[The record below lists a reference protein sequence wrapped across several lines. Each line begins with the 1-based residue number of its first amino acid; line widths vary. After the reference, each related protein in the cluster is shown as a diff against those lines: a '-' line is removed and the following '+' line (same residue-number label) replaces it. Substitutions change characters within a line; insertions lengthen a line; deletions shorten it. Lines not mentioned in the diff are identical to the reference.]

1 MKRLFYCFHIYIIL
15 VFPVCFAYLN
25 RLYRDQAGIPLTVV
39 CTVTGI
45 GKLITPIIAQY
56 YITDV
61 KCQIPYNFK
70 EYTSSL
76 PKLPVINNQTSRKY
90 TRHNESIPCEQ
101 VIHWSST
108 YGIPFFL
115 LAVIGLLLSIC
126 YMFIYVIKVRPA
138 DVYALVPTTYS
149 HKNQDSKTETKYWR
163 IFFIYTSIFFIYF
176 IYTAVIS
183 GIENFIYPIAVLS
196 SLRTS
201 SDSAALLNTLNHAM
215 ISISRIISIPIL
227 KCVPIDLFYN
237 FYFVISALAGL
248 VLACIGLKVRILIW
262 ILVPLM
268 VYLMAPLSPTGY
280 VYTALFTEVT
290 GVVSMVIELGIGVG
304 YIGSSLFSGMIFD
317 NLGPR
322 AVLVQIFLLTLVGA
336 ILSLTMLQLAR
347 RPLLDINSNET

>member
-1 MKRLFYCFHIYIIL
+1 M
-15 VFPVCFAYLN
+15 
-25 RLYRDQAGIPLTVV
+25 
-39 CTVTGI
+39 
-45 GKLITPIIAQY
+45 
-56 YITDV
+56 

-70 EYTSSL
+70 EYTSTL
-76 PKLPVINNQTSRKY
+76 PKLPVINNQRSRKY
-90 TRHNESIPCEQ
+90 TRHNESSPCEQ
-101 VIHWSST
+101 IIQWSST
-108 YGIPFFL
+108 YGIPFYL
-115 LAVIGLLLSIC
+115 LGVIGLLLSIC

-138 DVYALVPTTYS
+138 DIYTLVPTTYN
-149 HKNQDSKTETKYWR
+149 HTNQDSKTETKYWR
-163 IFFIYTSIFFIYF
+163 IFFIYTCIFFIYF

-201 SDSAALLNTLNHAM
+201 SDNATLLNTLNHAM

-268 VYLMAPLSPTGY
+268 VYLMAPLAPTGF

-347 RPLLDINSNET
+347 RPLLDINSDES